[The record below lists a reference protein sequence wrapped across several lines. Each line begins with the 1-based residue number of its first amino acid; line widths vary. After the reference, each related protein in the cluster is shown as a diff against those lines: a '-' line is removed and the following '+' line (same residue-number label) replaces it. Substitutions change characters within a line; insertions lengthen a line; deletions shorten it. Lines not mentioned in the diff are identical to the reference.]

1 MTLRELAFVFCVF
14 ATINVPAHCQFG
26 PEQCKPGFVWR
37 EAFPGDHVC
46 VTGATRSQVVSDN
59 SQAAAR
65 KQAGIDWCV
74 SGFVWREAAPSDHV
88 CVSGTVRAAT
98 WSDHTAADGRRD
110 PQCTGLSTVVGNIQY
125 SETAGALVSRP
136 AAGAEIG
143 L

>member
-1 MTLRELAFVFCVF
+1 MTLRELAFVCCVF
-14 ATINVPAHCQFG
+14 ATFNVPAQCQFG

-88 CVSGTVRAAT
+88 CVSGTVRAARGQT
-98 WSDHTAADGRRD
+98 IPRQSVAGTRNAPDCPPSWATFSTPRRQGRWCPGR
-110 PQCTGLSTVVGNIQY
+110 PR
-125 SETAGALVSRP
+125 ALR
-136 AAGAEIG
+136 
-143 L
+143 